1 MSSQDPEKGRSV
13 DMRAYADRILEN
25 WASTMEVSL
34 GDERRNHNTPAG
46 MKAITRVMYAA
57 ALVPGGEFTLRLFR

>member
-1 MSSQDPEKGRSV
+1 MSSQDFEKERSV
-13 DMRAYADRILEN
+13 DMRGYADRILES

-34 GDERRNHNTPAG
+34 GDERRDHSTPQG

-57 ALVPGGEFTLRLFR
+57 ALVPGGEFPPLCIF